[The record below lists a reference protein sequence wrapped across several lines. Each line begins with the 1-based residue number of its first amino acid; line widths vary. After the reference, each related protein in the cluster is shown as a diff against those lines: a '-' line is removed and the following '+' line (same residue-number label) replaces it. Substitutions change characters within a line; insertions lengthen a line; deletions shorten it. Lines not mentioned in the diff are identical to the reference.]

1 MKCVSLSQTDTEMS
15 RNMAD
20 LVVVSAF
27 AKALKALCECLSEKE
42 DLHVAAL
49 SSTECGYNQAFPYI
63 ETSIIQ
69 MQALVCQ

>member
-20 LVVVSAF
+20 LVVMSAF
-27 AKALKALCECLSEKE
+27 AKALRALCECLSEKE

-49 SSTECGYNQAFPYI
+49 SSTECG
-63 ETSIIQ
+63 
-69 MQALVCQ
+69 